1 MAIVRVTCFRQDQ
14 PFRDGPYVVSGG
26 RVSEGFDSLIV
37 RLTDESGTQGWGEMS
52 PLGTTYDPAFAA
64 GARAAA
70 AELAPVLLGEG
81 ADQPVALTRL
91 LDQALKGHPYAKAA
105 FDMAAWDLAARRA
118 GVALCDLL
126 GGRYGEGTRLYRSL
140 SKEAPEAM
148 ATRAQKY
155 WAEGYRRLQVK
166 IGGDAFEDEASLR
179 AVASA
184 LPPDAVLFCDA
195 NGGYAPAE
203 ARRFLALTR
212 ELNFVLEQPCATLR
226 ECLLLRA
233 AAERP
238 LVLDESIVDLESLCQ
253 AALAGV
259 DGVTLKIARIG
270 GVTRTRLLRDVAV
283 ELGLMVTVEDTGGA
297 DIDTAAMAHLSLST
311 PEARRQHTVDFHNWV
326 TASNGRG
333 LPPTSGGLLRVPEG
347 PGLGLVVAVAALGEP
362 FLDLG

>member
-26 RVSEGFDSLIV
+26 RVSEGFDSLVV
-37 RLTDESGTQGWGEMS
+37 RLTDEQGRDGWGEMS

-70 AELAPVLLGEG
+70 EELAPALLGQG
-81 ADQPVALTRL
+81 ADQPIALTRA

-105 FDMAAWDLAARRA
+105 FDMAAWDLASRRA
-118 GVALCDLL
+118 AVPLCDYL

-140 SKEAPEAM
+140 SKQAPEAM

-179 AVASA
+179 AVAAA

-195 NGGYAPAE
+195 NGGYAPSE
-203 ARRFLALTR
+203 ARRFLQLTR
-212 ELNFVLEQPCATLR
+212 ELNYVFEQPCMTLR
-226 ECLLLRA
+226 ECLLLRS

-238 LVLDESIVDLESLCQ
+238 MVLDESIVDLESLCQ
-253 AALAGV
+253 AAFAGI
-259 DGVTLKIARIG
+259 DGVTLKIARVG
-270 GVTRTRLLRDVAV
+270 GVTKARLLRDAAV

-297 DIDTAAMAHLSLST
+297 DIDTAAMAHLSIST

-326 TASNGRG
+326 TVSNGRG
-333 LPPTSGGLLRVPEG
+333 MPPTSGGLLRAPSG
-347 PGLGLVVAVAALGEP
+347 PGLGIAVDLAALGSP
-362 FLDLG
+362 FFECS